1 MSIDADKMDA
11 DKMDADKVD
20 PASIDFTSLFP
31 DEVITVPMARDITLP
46 RGAGTFVLITLDNG
60 FDHTKPNTFG
70 PATLS
75 GLSGVLSTTHA
86 RAEAGEIVGVGLTG
100 KPFIFAV
107 GADLTGIPRVT
118 DRAQA
123 LAIGQLGHRTFE
135 LFRTLPVPTFAFVN
149 GAAMGGGVEIALS
162 AAYRSISAGVPAL
175 ALPECFLGLLPGWG
189 GCYMLP
195 NLIGI
200 EPALKVIIENP
211 LNTNRML
218 KGPQAFEL
226 GMADVLFE
234 PATFLEDSLSWAA
247 DVIGGR
253 AVVQRREI
261 DRDETAW
268 EGAIAAA
275 GKLVRAKTAGAA
287 PAPLRALELMS
298 AARTATREEA
308 YAAEDQAEADLLM
321 GDELRSSLY
330 SFNLV
335 QKRAKRP
342 AGAPDRSLAR
352 PVTKVGIV
360 GAGLMASQLAMLFA
374 QRLEVPIVMTDL
386 DQARVDKGVGYV
398 HAEVDKLLGKAR
410 ISPDRANRLKA
421 LVTGST
427 SKQDFADADFVIEA
441 VFEEIKIKKQV
452 FDEVEAVVSPHCTLA
467 TNTSSLSI
475 TEMAADLRNP
485 ERVVGFHFFNPVAVM
500 PLLEIIRGEA
510 TDDATLATAFAT
522 GKKLKKTTILAK
534 DSPSFIA
541 NRLLGRFM
549 GEVGRIVDEGTPLEV
564 ADRAFAGFAPMP
576 PFVLVGMVG
585 PAIALHNN
593 ESLYGAFPDRFYVS
607 ETLRRLVAARK
618 PGFYLY
624 PEGKPVLDP
633 EVAALMETPAN
644 PVVLDAGQ
652 VREQVLS
659 ALAQEARL
667 MLDEGVVAAP
677 MDIDLAMI
685 TGAGFAFWNG
695 GLTPLLD
702 RTGISRRVCGKP
714 FLPPGV
720 ASVPA

>member
-1 MSIDADKMDA
+1 MNT
-11 DKMDADKVD
+11 
-20 PASIDFTSLFP
+20 DFTALFP
-31 DEVITVPMARDITLP
+31 NEVITMALARDIALP
-46 RGAGTFVLITLDNG
+46 GGAGTFVLITLDNG

-75 GLSGVLSTTHA
+75 GLSGVLSTLRA
-86 RAEAGEIVGVGLTG
+86 RAQSGEIVGVGVTG

-107 GADLTGIPRVT
+107 GADLTGIPKVT
-118 DRAQA
+118 TRDQA

-135 LFRTLPVPTFAFVN
+135 LLRTLPVPTFAFIN

-162 AAYRSISAGVPAL
+162 AAYRSISAGVPAV
-175 ALPECFLGLLPGWG
+175 ALPECFLGLIPGWG
-189 GCYMLP
+189 GCFMLP
-195 NLIGI
+195 NLIGV
-200 EPALKVIIENP
+200 ERALKVIIENP

-218 KGPQAFEL
+218 KGPQAFGL
-226 GMADVLFE
+226 GIADVMFE

-247 DVIGGR
+247 DVITSR
-253 AVVQRREI
+253 TVVERPEV
-261 DRDETAW
+261 DRDASLW
-268 EGAIAAA
+268 EGAITAARR
-275 GKLVRAKTAGAA
+275 LVRAKTGDAA
-287 PAPLRALELMS
+287 PAPLRALELVS

-308 YAAEDQAEADLLM
+308 YTAEDTTEADLLM

-330 SFNLV
+330 SFELV

-386 DQARVDKGVGYV
+386 DQVRVDKGVGYV
-398 HAEVDKLLGKAR
+398 HAEVDKLLGKGR
-410 ISPDRANRLKA
+410 IGPDRANRLKA
-421 LVTGST
+421 MVSGST
-427 SKQDFADADFVIEA
+427 SKDDFADADFVIEA
-441 VFEEIKIKKQV
+441 VFEEISVKKQV
-452 FDEVEAVVSPHCTLA
+452 LAEVEAVVGSDCVMA

-475 TEMAADLRNP
+475 TEMAADLKNP

-500 PLLEIIRGEA
+500 PLLEIIQGAA

-534 DSPSFIA
+534 DSPSFVA

-549 GEVGRIVDEGTPLEV
+549 GEVGRIVDEGTPMEV
-564 ADRAFAGFAPMP
+564 ADGAFTGVAPMP
-576 PFVLVGMVG
+576 PFVLLGMVG
-585 PAIALHNN
+585 PAVALHNN
-593 ESLYGAFPDRFYVS
+593 ETLHGAFPQRFHVP
-607 ETLRRLVAARK
+607 EGLRRLVAAGK
-618 PGFYLY
+618 PGFYVY
-624 PEGKPVLDP
+624 PEGKPVPDP
-633 EVAALMETPAN
+633 EVVALMEVPAN
-644 PVVLDAGQ
+644 PVILDSDQ
-652 VREQVLS
+652 VRERVLS
-659 ALAQEARL
+659 AMAQEARL
-667 MLDEGVVAAP
+667 MLDERVVAAP

-702 RTGISRRVCGKP
+702 RTGISEKVNGKR

-720 ASVPA
+720 ASVPL